1 MKAILTIGIPCS
13 GKSTWAEKFCNDN
26 DYKEINRDD
35 IRMNLFDL
43 EFYSEYKMNRF
54 NESLVT
60 DRANYL
66 IDLAKNN
73 NQNIVISDTN
83 LNGKYQNNL
92 VKKLQDLGFE
102 VEYKLFDIEYFEAVK
117 RCEKRTDKPIPRKVI
132 YDMYRRYMDYLESQG
147 SWEKYKPNCKLKP
160 AYIVDIDGTIATN
173 DGSRGFFEWDKVGLD
188 KPIQSVIDIVNMLYS
203 AGNRII
209 LLSGRDE
216 VCFDE
221 TVKWCQQHG
230 VKFDQLYMR
239 PAGSFE
245 KDRYVKHTLFN
256 ELKDKYNFKG
266 VFDDRPQVALLWYD
280 LGIPLF
286 KIGDPIRE
294 F

>member
-1 MKAILTIGIPCS
+1 
-13 GKSTWAEKFCNDN
+13 
-26 DYKEINRDD
+26 
-35 IRMNLFDL
+35 MNLFDL
-43 EFYSEYKMNRF
+43 ESYNDYKINRL
-54 NESLVT
+54 NETHVT
-60 DRANYL
+60 DHVNFL
-66 IDLAKNN
+66 INLAKENN
-73 NQNIVISDTN
+73 RNIVISDTN
-83 LNGKYQNNL
+83 LNEKYRNAL
-92 VKKLQDLGFE
+92 VQKLEDLGYE
-102 VEYKLFDIEYFEAVK
+102 VEFKIFDVEFFDAVK
-117 RCEKRTDKPIPRKVI
+117 RSDKRKDKHIPRQVM

-173 DGSRGFFEWDKVGLD
+173 DGNRGFFEWDKVGLD

-203 AGNRII
+203 AGNQII

-256 ELKDKYNFKG
+256 EIKDKYNFKG
-266 VFDDRPQVALLWYD
+266 VFDDRPQVALLWHD
-280 LGIPLF
+280 LGLTLF